1 MVRHV
6 VATAI
11 TIAALVAATPFSA
24 FGQAGRAE
32 INGTVFDSGKAVVP
46 GATVTVTDE
55 ATGLTRTTVSGSD
68 GRFVIPT
75 LVPGTYAIVV
85 ELSGFQTTRRP
96 GVVLAVGQELT
107 LDFTLS
113 LAALQEQ
120 VTVTADLP
128 VVEVT
133 TSRVGTNVTNRE
145 IDSLP
150 SQGRNQ
156 LALMQLV
163 PGLTPSLQPGT
174 FEGGQFNANGRETG
188 SNLFMVDG
196 AYNNDDRLGGS
207 QGTQARVP
215 LDVMSEFQV
224 LTHQYTAEYGGAS
237 GVVVNA
243 VTKSG
248 TNEIRG
254 RGYYY
259 FQDDSLNGTN
269 YFLKQRGEEN
279 PDSGIKNWGFN
290 GGGPVVRN
298 KAFWFGSIERTLI
311 DNAVVLE
318 YPAAAAPLAVSYSDT
333 STIRVWNTFL
343 RGDYQFTPNQ
353 NLSVRWLKESAITVG
368 EDWEDDLRTRDG
380 IDIENDAGDQ
390 TLNVGYTT
398 IIGNNAT
405 NELKVGHVRE
415 DLLQGGLQ
423 YFDDDFNFIE
433 LNGRDQF
440 DIGSDNEHPD
450 FGAGPLALHGNAK
463 VRSYT
468 VEDAFTFIRSGW
480 GGSHTF
486 KAGAGWSQNGANP
499 IIAGS
504 GDNGVFEFLHNRP
517 FEPAN
522 PFTYPSVFSIRLGQ
536 IYFDVT
542 DRRGNGYFQDK
553 WQVNRNLTLNLGL
566 RYDYQ
571 TMTPETKDAVAPRIG
586 FAYDPTGSGKTVI
599 RGGAGKFYEYQLIG
613 VLNELSQRAV
623 ISPAFQ
629 YETDEDEGPLS
640 GRLPSDPCL
649 RPNGNN
655 GLAVISPACRA
666 VLATVRNRVAAGG
679 FVNTEPVV
687 DGDRRLGYLWS
698 FSAGVQHELMPNVGL
713 SVDVVAN
720 RGRDQTALIDIN
732 EPRLLQNGTF
742 GRPGPAVFD
751 PEGRLIPSQA
761 RTATFQRVL
770 QFQTRD
776 DFNTDYNALEIGLD
790 KRYAN
795 RWSGRFAYTLSR
807 SRDVG
812 FVTSTSP
819 FGNLSTTGGGASI
832 SVKRVADDLN
842 PRSDYGR
849 SLFDNRHALAFSFN
863 ANPWRGLGAGAVFR
877 YYSGYPINEVV
888 GRDVNG
894 DRDNFERPI
903 RGVDDTTRPI
913 ESPIDSSGLAVR
925 NGIDGEEL
933 ILLDLRFQYMFEMP
947 RQGGLGLFWE
957 IYNATDRAN
966 FGNPAGNRRSAN
978 FLVPVRANN
987 PRTMQLGIRY
997 TF

>member
-1 MVRHV
+1 MVRYV
-6 VATAI
+6 VAAVMVC
-11 TIAALVAATPFSA
+11 AALLAAAPLPA
-24 FGQAGRAE
+24 FGQAGRSE
-32 INGTVFDSGKAVVP
+32 INGTVFDADKAVIP
-46 GATVTVTDE
+46 GATITVTE
-55 ATGLTRTTVSGSD
+55 QGTGLVRTTVSGGD

-75 LVPGTYAIVV
+75 LTPGTYTIAV
-85 ELSGFQTTRRP
+85 ELPGFQTATRQDLA
-96 GVVLAVGQELT
+96 LAVGQELT
-107 LDFTLS
+107 LDFTLP
-113 LAALQEQ
+113 LATVQEQ
-120 VTVTADLP
+120 VTVTGEAP

-156 LALMQLV
+156 LSLMQLV

-174 FEGGQFNANGRETG
+174 FEGGQFNANGRDTG

-196 AYNNDDRLGGS
+196 SYNNDDRLGGS

-224 LTHQYTAEYGGAS
+224 LTHQYTAEFGGAS

-248 TNEIRG
+248 TNDLRG

-259 FQDDSLNGTN
+259 TQDDSLNATN

-279 PDSGIKNWGFN
+279 PDSGSKNWGFN
-290 GGGPVVRN
+290 GGGPIVRN
-298 KAFWFGSIERTLI
+298 KAFWFGSIERTAI

-318 YPAAAAPLAVSYSDT
+318 YPADAAPVAVSYSDT

-343 RGDYQFTPNQ
+343 RGDYQIAPNH
-353 NLSVRWLKESAITVG
+353 NLSGRFLNEAAVTVG
-368 EDWEDDLRTRDG
+368 EDWQDDLRTRDG
-380 IDIENDAGDQ
+380 VDIENDAGDR
-390 TLNVGYTT
+390 TLNGSFTSVL
-398 IIGNNAT
+398 GNRAT
-405 NELKVGHVRE
+405 NEFRVGHVRE
-415 DLLQGGLQ
+415 DLLQGNRQ

-440 DIGSDNEHPD
+440 DIGSDNEHED
-450 FGAGPLALHGNAK
+450 WGGGPLALHGNAK

-468 VEDAFTFIRSGW
+468 IDDAFTFVRSGW
-480 GGSHTF
+480 AGSHTF

-504 GDNGVFEFLHNRP
+504 NDNGTFEFLHNRP
-517 FEPAN
+517 FDPAN
-522 PFTYPSVFSIRLGQ
+522 ALTYPSVFSIRLGQ

-542 DRRGNGYFQDK
+542 DRRTNAFAQDK
-553 WQVNRNLTLNLGL
+553 WQVNQNLTLNLGV

-571 TMTPETKDAVAPRIG
+571 TMTPQTKDAVAPRFG
-586 FAYDPTGSGKTVI
+586 VAYDPTGSGRTVI
-599 RGGAGKFYEYQLIG
+599 RGGVGKFYEYQLIP
-613 VLNELSQRAV
+613 VLSELAQRAV
-623 ISPAFQ
+623 ISPAFV
-629 YETDEDEGPLS
+629 YETDEDEAPLS
-640 GRLPSDPCL
+640 GRLPADPCL
-649 RPNGNN
+649 RPGGNA

-666 VLATVRNRVAAGG
+666 VLVDVRNRVAAGG
-679 FVNTEPVV
+679 FINTEPIL

-698 FSAGVQHELMPNVGL
+698 FSAGVQRELMPNVGL

-732 EPRLLQNGTF
+732 EPRLLPNGTI
-742 GRPGPAVFD
+742 GRPGVAAFD
-751 PEGRLIPSQA
+751 PDGALIPAQA
-761 RTATFQRVL
+761 RAARFQRVL

-776 DFNTDYNALEIGLD
+776 DLNSDYNALEIALD
-790 KRYAN
+790 KRYAE

-812 FVTSTSP
+812 IVTSQSP
-819 FGNLSTTGGGASI
+819 FGNFTATGGANI
-832 SVKRVADDLN
+832 STKRLSDDLD

-849 SLFDNRHALAFSFN
+849 SNFDNRHAVAFSLN
-863 ANPWRGLGAGAVFR
+863 ANPWGGLGAGAVFR
-877 YYSGYPINEVV
+877 YYSGYPINELV
-888 GRDVNG
+888 GTDFNA
-894 DRDNFERPI
+894 DRDSLDRPV
-903 RGVDDTTRPI
+903 RGIHDLTRPI
-913 ESPIDSSGLAVR
+913 VSAVDANGRAVR
-925 NGIDGEEL
+925 NGIDGENL
-933 ILLDLRFQYMFEMP
+933 VLLDLRFQYLFEMP
-947 RQGGLGLFWE
+947 REGQLGLFWE
-957 IYNATDRAN
+957 IYNAADRAN
-966 FGNPAGNRRSAN
+966 FGNPTGNRRSAN
-978 FLVPVRANN
+978 FLVPVSVNS

>member
-1 MVRHV
+1 M
-6 VATAI
+6 
-11 TIAALVAATPFSA
+11 
-24 FGQAGRAE
+24 
-32 INGTVFDSGKAVVP
+32 
-46 GATVTVTDE
+46 
-55 ATGLTRTTVSGSD
+55 
-68 GRFVIPT
+68 
-75 LVPGTYAIVV
+75 V

-96 GVVLAVGQELT
+96 GVGVAVGQELT

-113 LAALQEQ
+113 VATLQEQ
-120 VTVTADLP
+120 VTVTGEAP

-156 LALMQLV
+156 LSLMQLV

-298 KAFWFGSIERTLI
+298 KAFWFGSIERTMI

-318 YPAAAAPLAVSYSDT
+318 YPPAAAPLAVSYSDT

-353 NLSVRWLKESAITVG
+353 NLSARWLKESAITVG

-486 KAGAGWSQNGANP
+486 KAGVGWSQNGANP

-517 FEPAN
+517 FDPGN
-522 PFTYPSVFSIRLGQ
+522 PFTYPSVFSIRLGE

-613 VLNELSQRAV
+613 VLNELAQRAV

-655 GLAVISPACRA
+655 GLAVIGPACRA
-666 VLATVRNRVAAGG
+666 QLVMVRNRVAAGG

-687 DGDRRLGYLWS
+687 DGDRQLGYLWS

-732 EPRLLQNGTF
+732 EPRRLPNGTF

-751 PEGRLIPSQA
+751 PDGRLIPSQA
-761 RTATFQRVL
+761 RTAAFQRVL

-790 KRYAN
+790 KRYAD

-812 FVTSTSP
+812 FVTSTNP

-849 SLFDNRHALAFSFN
+849 SFFDNRHALAFSLN

-913 ESPIDSSGLAVR
+913 ESPVDGSGLAVR

-933 ILLDLRFQYMFEMP
+933 ILLDLRFQYLFEMP
-947 RQGGLGLFWE
+947 RTGGPWTVLGDIQRHGPGEL
-957 IYNATDRAN
+957 RQS
-966 FGNPAGNRRSAN
+966 GR
-978 FLVPVRANN
+978 
-987 PRTMQLGIRY
+987 
-997 TF
+997 